1 MTPLTT
7 FTQTL
12 IVVLMMILTVGAGA
26 FFWAQNWKGKSGG
39 KISPAKQ
46 FWLLYALTLWFVLAP
61 AIAYDATVPFG
72 FRALLGG
79 FSVLM
84 WARGA
89 GELFMLYITKN
100 WRPPI
105 GMVHNLVCILFL
117 SAGLGFFAA
126 DGASATH
133 LSHIGLVGFVLL
145 LIGSL
150 LVETTYAFLFHHAV
164 NGQTTGEDG
173 IWFASAE
180 DARFDRINRLTTA
193 LNVPFYGFLL
203 LFLATACGLW

>member
-12 IVVLMMILTVGAGA
+12 IVVLMMVLTGGAGV
-26 FFWAQNWKGKSGG
+26 FFWAQNRKGRRGG

-46 FWLLYALTLWFVLAP
+46 LWLLYAITVWFVLAP
-61 AIAYDATVPFG
+61 AIACDATVPLG

-84 WARGA
+84 WVRGA
-89 GELFMLYITKN
+89 GELFMLYVTKN

-105 GMVHNLVCILFL
+105 GMAHNLVCILFL
-117 SAGLGFFAA
+117 SVGLIFLVNEEARFVQF
-126 DGASATH
+126 SAVW
-133 LSHIGLVGFVLL
+133 LVGFVLL

-150 LVETTYAFLFHHAV
+150 LVETIYAFLFHHAV

-173 IWFASAE
+173 IWFAAAD

-193 LNVPFYGFLL
+193 LNVPFYGLLL
-203 LFLATACGLW
+203 LFLVTACGLW